1 MPSFFSIRSA
11 FRPLRARWLALL
23 LVVFAGGEGLQAAHL
38 IGGELSYTQVNDS
51 VYVVRLKIYR
61 DCAGGGAGFDNP
73 AYLFLYDDAGTYL
86 GFRQLNSPVITSIPV
101 VSDDPCLS
109 IPPGLCV
116 EEGIYQDTVLLPP
129 LPGGYALTYQRC
141 CRNPTIDNIVAP
153 GDVGS
158 TYVEFIPGTDDVAF
172 NSGPVYTNFPPVVL
186 CADAPINFDHSAT
199 DLDGDSLVYS
209 LCAPYLGAS
218 DVCPRPA
225 GPASPPGCPD
235 NPGPPPYVE
244 VPYTGTFTGAV
255 PLPATPALSIDPNT
269 GLLTGTPTLAGQYV
283 VGVCVEEYRDGV
295 LLGTHVRDFQ
305 FNVVNCT
312 PVVVASTPSVVLDCE
327 DYTVA
332 FENFSTGASD
342 YFWDFGVPG
351 VAGDTSVLAVPPLFV
366 YPDTGTYELT
376 LIANPGFLCADTAFA
391 TVSIYP
397 TLVGGWDFTASC
409 SGIPVVFTDTSTSQ
423 VAGTIDSWTWTLGDG
438 TVLGDQNPVYQY
450 ADGGN
455 YNVQLIVGTDRGCF
469 DTITKL
475 VEVLPGP
482 DVNFAVPNICQ
493 DEFPNFNN
501 LTTIATGTVTEWQW
515 DFGNGDTS
523 GMEDPS
529 YLYPAPGTFDVQLVA
544 LSANGCSDTANQIL
558 QVGRVPETDAGPG
571 GTIDYLDLFP
581 LDGTGTGDIVWTPGI
596 HLDDP
601 NAIDPVFTG
610 WETTTF
616 TLTITSADGCSAV
629 DTVTVFVRPQEVLDV
644 PTAFSPNGDGINDGF
659 ELLDNDIASV
669 EYFQIYNRWG
679 EMVFQTNDVDAAWDG
694 TYKGK
699 PQDNGTYVWILRAT
713 GALGQVFEQRGTI
726 TLVR

>member
-1 MPSFFSIRSA
+1 VF
-11 FRPLRARWLALL
+11 RARVLGALL
-23 LVVFAGGEGLQAAHL
+23 LPLLVFAGGEKLKAAHL

-51 VYVVRLKIYR
+51 VYVVQLKIYR
-61 DCAGGGAGFDNP
+61 DCAGFGAGFDNP
-73 AYLFLYDDAGTYL
+73 AYLFLYDNGGAYL
-86 GFRQLNSPVITSIPV
+86 GFRQLSSPAITNIPI

-116 EEGIYQDTVLLPP
+116 QEGIYLDTLVLPP

-158 TYVEFIPGTDDVAF
+158 TYVEFIPGTFAAPV
-172 NSGPVYTNFPPVVL
+172 NSGPVFNNFPPVVL

-209 LCAPYLGAS
+209 LCAPFEGSTPL
-218 DVCPRPA
+218 CPRPA
-225 GPASPPGCPD
+225 GPFTGAGCPD
-235 NPGPPPYVE
+235 QPGPPPYVE
-244 VPYTGTFTGAV
+244 VPYSGTFTGAV
-255 PLPATPALSIDPNT
+255 PLPATPALAIDPVT

-283 VGVCVEEYRDGV
+283 VGVCVQEYRDGV
-295 LLGTHVRDFQ
+295 LLGTHIRDFQ

-327 DYTVA
+327 DYTVS
-332 FENFSTGASD
+332 FDNLSTGATEF
-342 YFWDFGVPG
+342 FWDFGVPG
-351 VAGDTSVLAVPPLFV
+351 VAGDTSDLAVPPLFV
-366 YPDTGTYELT
+366 YPDTGTYFLT

-397 TLVGGWDFTASC
+397 TLVGGWDVKASC
-409 SGIPVVFTDTSTSQ
+409 SGIPVVFTDTSTSE
-423 VAGTIDSWTWTLGDG
+423 VAGNIDSWNWSLGDG
-438 TVLGDQNPVYQY
+438 TVLTDQSPTYQY
-450 ADGGN
+450 ADGGD
-455 YNVQLIVGTDRGCF
+455 YNVRLIVGTDRGCF

-482 DVNFAVPNICQ
+482 DVDFFVPDLCE
-493 DEFPNFNN
+493 DELPSFSN
-501 LTTIATGTVTEWQW
+501 LTTTPPGTAVSEWQW
-515 DFGNGDTS
+515 SFGNGDTS
-523 GMEDPS
+523 GVEDPV
-529 YLYPAPGTFDVQLVA
+529 YAYAAPGTFDVQLVA
-544 LSANGCSDTANQIL
+544 FSANGCSDTANQIL
-558 QVGRVPETDAGPG
+558 NVGRVPETDAGTG
-571 GTIDYLDLFP
+571 GTVDYLELFN
-581 LDGTGTGDIVWTPGI
+581 LNGSGTGGGAPGDIVWTPGTY
-596 HLDDP
+596 LDDP

-616 TLTITSADGCSAV
+616 TLTITSEDGCSLS
-629 DTVTVFVRPQEVLDV
+629 DTVTVFVRPLEVLDI
-644 PTAFSPNGDGINDGF
+644 PTAFSPNGDGMNDGF

-679 EMVFQTNDVDAAWDG
+679 ELVFQTNDVDAVWDG

-699 PQDNGTYVWILRAT
+699 PQDNGTYVWVLRAT
-713 GALGQVFEQRGTI
+713 GLLGQVFEQRGTV